1 MSIFEIVLR
10 DDDPVLVR
18 AAMKHSVLGSAAVMS
33 FMALLAG
40 GCSPSLSQP
49 KASTDLDTA
58 TSTTSLTAAEP
69 LPPNRAPLEAWDDA
83 KPAAIADAPPASPP
97 PPVSTWETPAPVQE
111 QQPAVAPAKPAVAPL
126 DPWTSP

>member
-10 DDDPVLVR
+10 DDDPVLVPP
-18 AAMKHSVLGSAAVMS
+18 AMKHSVLGSAAVMS
-33 FMALLAG
+33 FIALLAG

-83 KPAAIADAPPASPP
+83 KPAAIADAPP
-97 PPVSTWETPAPVQE
+97 VSTWETPAPVQE
-111 QQPAVAPAKPAVAPL
+111 QQPAVAPL
-126 DPWTSP
+126 DPWTYP